1 MNGNVYILIP
11 VFNEEN
17 KIKDVV
23 EDLKTSFENIV
34 VVNDGST
41 DLTGDILDSLNV
53 IHIKH
58 ILNLGQGA
66 AISTGLEWIKNIDD
80 AEAVITFDADGQHLV
95 SDAKTF
101 ANEILRCEEEIIF
114 GSRFLE
120 DQSNISL
127 IKRIVLKIVVVFT
140 RKLSNINL
148 TDAHNGLKAYKKSC
162 LDNIKITID
171 GFGFESQIINEVSK
185 KNIKYKEMPMTIIY
199 SDYSKAKGQKLLN
212 GLIILEDLFK
222 SKN

>member
-1 MNGNVYILIP
+1 MNDKVYILIP
-11 VFNEEN
+11 VFNEED

-23 EDLKTSFENIV
+23 ENLKTFFKKIV

-41 DLTGDILDSLNV
+41 DLTGKILDSLNV

-66 AISTGLEWIKNIDD
+66 AISTGLEWIKQIDD

-95 SDAKTF
+95 SDAKAF
-101 ANEILRCEEEIIF
+101 ANEILRCDEEIIF

-120 DQSNISL
+120 DKSNL
-127 IKRIVLKIVVVFT
+127 PFIKRLVLKVVVFFT
-140 RKLSNINL
+140 RWLSNINL

-162 LDNIKITID
+162 LENIKITID
-171 GFGFESQIINEVSK
+171 GFGFESQIINQVSK
-185 KNIKYKEMPMTIIY
+185 KNIKYKEMPTTIVY
-199 SDYSKAKGQKLLN
+199 SDYSKAKGQKLSN
-212 GLIILEDLFK
+212 GLIILEELFK

>member
-1 MNGNVYILIP
+1 MNDNVYILIP
-11 VFNEEN
+11 AFNEEN

-23 EDLKTSFENIV
+23 QDLKNSFENIV

-66 AISTGLEWIKNIDD
+66 AISTGLKWIKKIDN

-101 ANEILRCEEEIIF
+101 ANEILRCDEEIIF

-120 DQSNISL
+120 DRSNISL
-127 IKRIVLKIVVVFT
+127 IKRIVLKIVVFFT

-148 TDAHNGLKAYKKSC
+148 TDVHNGLKAYKTSC
-162 LDNIKITID
+162 LNNIKITID

-185 KNIKYKEMPMTIIY
+185 KNIKYKEMPVTIMY
-199 SDYSKAKGQKLLN
+199 SDYSKAKGQKLSN

>member
-1 MNGNVYILIP
+1 MNDKVYILIP
-11 VFNEEN
+11 VFNEED

-23 EDLKTSFENIV
+23 ENLKTFFKKIV

-41 DLTGDILDSLNV
+41 DLTGKILDSLNV

-66 AISTGLEWIKNIDD
+66 AISTGLEWIKQIDD

-95 SDAKTF
+95 SDAKAF
-101 ANEILRCEEEIIF
+101 ANEILRCDEEIIF

-120 DQSNISL
+120 DKSNL
-127 IKRIVLKIVVVFT
+127 PFIKRLVLKVVVFT
-140 RKLSNINL
+140 RWLSNINL

-162 LDNIKITID
+162 LENIKITID
-171 GFGFESQIINEVSK
+171 GFGFESQIINQASK
-185 KNIKYKEMPMTIIY
+185 KNIKYKEMPTTIVY
-199 SDYSKAKGQKLLN
+199 SDYSKAKGQKLSN
-212 GLIILEDLFK
+212 GLIILEELFK